1 MKTSRRKSLALAAT
15 GVVLATIAMLCWPE
29 LQYRQALPKY
39 RFGATAETLERE
51 IGTSIR
57 LRKNGNYL
65 PEDENEL
72 TKRRH
77 FSYEARVPRDF
88 MELEFNDFHE
98 LIGIAKRTP
107 LAKLGFR
114 DRKLHSMFN
123 LTIQ

>member
-1 MKTSRRKSLALAAT
+1 VKTSRRKSLALAAT

-39 RFGATAETLERE
+39 RFGATAETLKRE

-77 FSYEARVPRDF
+77 FSYEHAYPVISWSLSSTTSTNSSVSRRGLRLPSWASGTASCIVCS
-88 MELEFNDFHE
+88 
-98 LIGIAKRTP
+98 T
-107 LAKLGFR
+107 
-114 DRKLHSMFN
+114 
-123 LTIQ
+123 